1 VKTVTRASSPNRK
14 SQRALLVVV
23 ALATALPIAP
33 APAAARNLFDMI
45 FGGGPRYESDEPQ
58 YQPRRRYRPD
68 DGTIFE
74 APPKPSRNRG
84 AVRTATPRPVPPAVP
99 PKPDPVAKLENARKV
114 LVVGDFLAGN
124 VGSELTTTFET
135 SPGVAIVD
143 RSDGSSGLVRDDH
156 LDWTTALPKM
166 LDEVQPSLVVVMLG
180 ANDRQTMS
188 VGDTKEKFRS
198 EGFLKQ
204 YAARIEKLAGIV
216 KARKLPLLWVGLPA
230 FQSPSM
236 TADAVTLNAIYRSEM
251 DKIGGEFV
259 DVWDGFVDEDGKFIV
274 TGSDI
279 NGQQVRLRG
288 ADGITF
294 TKAGKQKLAF
304 YVERF
309 VRRQL
314 GDAVSPDM
322 VNLDAGAL
330 PGLSVTPSPEDAI
343 RQTQPISLMDPN
355 LDGAKDLLGSNTP
368 AAAPIVPLG
377 TPANSTESPR
387 EKLVKRGEID
397 PPPAGR
403 IDDYRVGATR

>member
-1 VKTVTRASSPNRK
+1 LTIVTLDRGPQRK
-14 SQRALLVVV
+14 LQRALLVIAAFV
-23 ALATALPIAP
+23 TALPLAP
-33 APAAARNLFDMI
+33 APASARNLFDMI
-45 FGGGPRYESDEPQ
+45 FGGGPRYETEDPQ

-68 DGTIFE
+68 DGPIIE
-74 APPKPSRNRG
+74 APPKPPRNRG
-84 AVRTATPRPVPPAVP
+84 AVRAATPRPAAPAAP
-99 PKPDPVAKLENARKV
+99 PKPEPVAKLENARKI
-114 LVVGDFLAGN
+114 LMVGDFLAGN
-124 VGSELTTTFET
+124 VGGELAATFET
-135 SPGVAIVD
+135 SPGIAVVD
-143 RSDGSSGLVRDDH
+143 RSDGSSGLVRSDH
-156 LDWTTALPKM
+156 LDWPAALPKM

-188 VGDTKEKFRS
+188 VGDTKERFRS
-198 EGFLKQ
+198 EGFLKE
-204 YAARIEKLAGIV
+204 YAARIETLAGIV
-216 KARKLPLLWVGLPA
+216 TARKLPLLWVGLPA

-236 TADAVTLNAIYRSEM
+236 TADAVTLNTMYRSEM
-251 DKIGGEFV
+251 DKVGGEFV
-259 DVWDGFVDEDGKFIV
+259 DVWDGFVDEDGKFVV

-314 GDAVSPDM
+314 GDAASPDM
-322 VNLDAGAL
+322 VNFDPGAL
-330 PGLSVTPSPEDAI
+330 GVPSLSPSDEEAA
-343 RQTQPISLMDPN
+343 RHTQPISLMDPN
-355 LDGAKDLLGSNTP
+355 LDGAKDLLGTTP
-368 AAAPIVPLG
+368 AAEAPFA
-377 TPANSTESPR
+377 PATAETANESPR

>member
-1 VKTVTRASSPNRK
+1 MTRASSPQRK
-14 SQRALLVVV
+14 GQRALLLVV
-23 ALATALPIAP
+23 AFATALPIAP

-45 FGGGPRYESDEPQ
+45 FGGGPRYENDEPQ

-74 APPKPSRNRG
+74 APPKPPRNRS
-84 AVRTATPRPVPPAVP
+84 AVLAATPRPAPPAAP
-99 PKPDPVAKLENARKV
+99 PKPEPVAKLENARKV

-135 SPGVAIVD
+135 APGVAIVD

-166 LDEVQPSLVVVMLG
+166 LDEFQPSLVVVMLG

-198 EGFLKQ
+198 EGFLKE

-216 KARKLPLLWVGLPA
+216 AAAKLPLLWVGLPA

-251 DKIGGEFV
+251 DKVGGEFV

-304 YVERF
+304 YVERL

-330 PGLSVTPSPEDAI
+330 PGLSPAPSPEDAA

-355 LDGAKDLLGSNTP
+355 LDGANDLLGSNTP
-368 AAAPIVPLG
+368 AAPIVPQP
-377 TPANSTESPR
+377 TSAPATESPR